1 MGRPRQLYAWIF
13 APILAGGLSGC
24 AAYRTCGFGGCAE
37 DAQITANVR
46 AQFDQHLA
54 LEPPNL
60 IDVQTLDHVVYLHG
74 LVNTEL
80 ERSMAQSVALD
91 TAGVARVVNS
101 IAIYN
106 R

>member
-1 MGRPRQLYAWIF
+1 MGRLKQSYAWIL
-13 APILAGGLSGC
+13 ALILAGALPGC
-24 AAYRTCGFGGCAE
+24 AAYRACGFSGCVG
-37 DAQITANVR
+37 DAKITADVR
-46 AQFDQHLA
+46 AQLDQHPA

-74 LVNTEL
+74 LVNTDL

>member
-1 MGRPRQLYAWIF
+1 MGRPRQHFAWIV
-13 APILAGGLSGC
+13 APIIAAGLSGC

-46 AQFDQHLA
+46 ARFDQHSA
-54 LEPPNL
+54 LQPPNQV
-60 IDVQTLDHVVYLHG
+60 DVQTLDHVVYLHG
-74 LVNTEL
+74 LVNTDL